1 MSNPDHQ
8 QPHTPTHLRPV
19 SVLIPATWTPD
30 QAMAVFELIEQMRE
44 KIFALYCFPIQD
56 LIQKQQGCFQFD
68 ESDPP
73 ETDAV
78 F

>member
-1 MSNPDHQ
+1 
-8 QPHTPTHLRPV
+8 
-19 SVLIPATWTPD
+19 
-30 QAMAVFELIEQMRE
+30 MAVFELIEQMRE